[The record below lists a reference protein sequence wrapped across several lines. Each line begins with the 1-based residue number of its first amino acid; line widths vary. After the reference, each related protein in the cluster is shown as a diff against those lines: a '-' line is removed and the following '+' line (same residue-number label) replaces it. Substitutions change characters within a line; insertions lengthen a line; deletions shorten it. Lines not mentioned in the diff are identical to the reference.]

1 MGGEAGSLTLD
12 SMTLTTRKTLVT
24 SVVTCRG
31 KRNLRSEHVGFYT
44 TSRGERWSREGG
56 HYLPQSRTSASDEK
70 QRSPL
75 ASTGSERRRAAE
87 IGGRE
92 MTESDPKWSGHV
104 DAC

>member
-1 MGGEAGSLTLD
+1 MWSPAEGSGISD
-12 SMTLTTRKTLVT
+12 QSMWVLHNVTRGAVE
-24 SVVTCRG
+24 S
-31 KRNLRSEHVGFYT
+31 
-44 TSRGERWSREGG
+44 GG

-87 IGGRE
+87 SGGRE